1 MASSPTP
8 IGSIL
13 PIGPVAQSTSD
24 SKQTP
29 PFTKDAASRELRA
42 AILKRRKESRVWF
55 SKAAEKDKEQG
66 TQLGTLGF
74 LPWEIRQQIIGMFR
88 PKNSH
93 RNRRG
98 AVLDRCDSAPYI
110 LGKDVF
116 SGSWEWSY
124 PGLGDV
130 INFRGASASL
140 GIEVEYNFYTLTD
153 FRFVFPFEL
162 EHFLSCLTTR
172 QQSLLRSL
180 TLHISR
186 HSHARDS
193 IEMNEAW
200 MTISSRL
207 PSRLTSVSI
216 EFELSDPS
224 DPTGT
229 VSSVG
234 HNEARN
240 GSGFP
245 ELLGTRIKSCWAPE
259 AKVSLDREETGNW

>member
-1 MASSPTP
+1 MNNWRQRCHVSPAAPMASSSTP

-42 AILKRRKESRVWF
+42 AILKRRKESRLWF

-110 LGKDVF
+110 LG
-116 SGSWEWSY
+116 
-124 PGLGDV
+124 
-130 INFRGASASL
+130 
-140 GIEVEYNFYTLTD
+140 
-153 FRFVFPFEL
+153 
-162 EHFLSCLTTR
+162 
-172 QQSLLRSL
+172 
-180 TLHISR
+180 
-186 HSHARDS
+186 
-193 IEMNEAW
+193 M
-200 MTISSRL
+200 
-207 PSRLTSVSI
+207 
-216 EFELSDPS
+216 ELSGIGRRHQLPRCIGEPRDRS
-224 DPTGT
+224 
-229 VSSVG
+229 
-234 HNEARN
+234 
-240 GSGFP
+240 
-245 ELLGTRIKSCWAPE
+245 RI
-259 AKVSLDREETGNW
+259 